1 MVVAGQDVVSKINE
15 AKVRG
20 DKPVE
25 PVKLISVT
33 IERIGPEPAKKAK
46 K

>member
-1 MVVAGQDVVSKINE
+1 
-15 AKVRG
+15 
-20 DKPVE
+20 VE

-33 IERIGPEPAKKAK
+33 IERIGPEPVKKPK